1 VVALLYTAVSA
12 MNRENANLCIVFP
25 LGMEAFPFLR
35 RVQVLRRWQ
44 KGKATYREVFF
55 EGKVLLTVRCG
66 MGPER
71 AASAVRN
78 LECQPSALVCAGTAG
93 SLVDDLKRTELIVSS
108 ETVFG
113 SAPDSVVASAF
124 HVTQAL
130 ADACA
135 AEKFPHRVARLATV
149 TQAVFPLEER
159 RMLHAMTGADGVDME
174 SHAMSLEAAKIGLPF
189 ASLRVVSDDFASPPL
204 PDKRNFRQMW
214 KRPSSVPREL
224 LHFLRWAS
232 FLRDFRRAVELLH
245 PVLVRLIRDVGRSG

>member
-1 VVALLYTAVSA
+1 
-12 MNRENANLCIVFP
+12 MNRENPSLCIVFP

-35 RVQVLRRWQ
+35 RVQVLRRWK

-55 EGKVLLTVRCG
+55 EGKIFLTVRCG

-93 SLVDDLKRTELIVSS
+93 SLVADLKRTELIVSS
-108 ETVFG
+108 ETVYG
-113 SAPDSVVASAF
+113 SSPESVLTSASP
-124 HVTQAL
+124 VTQAL

-135 AEKFPHRVARLATV
+135 MERFPYRVARLATV

-159 RMLHAMTGADGVDME
+159 RMLHSATGAVGVDME
-174 SHAMSLEAAKIGLPF
+174 SHAMSLEASGLGLPF
-189 ASLRVVSDDFASPPL
+189 ASLRVVSDDFASPAL

-214 KRPSSVPREL
+214 KRPRSVPREL
-224 LHFLRWAS
+224 LQYLRWAS
-232 FLRDFRRAVELLH
+232 FLRDFRRAVEFLH
-245 PVLVRLIRDVGRSG
+245 PVLVRVVRDTGKSGNTSGN